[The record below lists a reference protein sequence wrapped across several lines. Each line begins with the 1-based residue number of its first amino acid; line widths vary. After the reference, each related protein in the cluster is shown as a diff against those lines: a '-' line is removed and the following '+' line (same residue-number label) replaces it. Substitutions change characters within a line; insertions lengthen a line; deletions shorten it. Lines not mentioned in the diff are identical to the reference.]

1 MLEAP
6 AIASIPD
13 EVLVRRARGGA
24 PAAREELFLR
34 HRDDA
39 FRTAYRLLGDDHDAL
54 DAVQES
60 LLKAFSRLD
69 EFDGRGGFRFW
80 LLRIV
85 VNTSLDEGRRRKR
98 RKSVGLDG
106 EPASPAPDD
115 DPARGLQR
123 QDLRRALDAA
133 LARLTPTLRATFV
146 MFAEAGLSYREI
158 AEAQDVPIGTVMS
171 RINAARRKL
180 QESLDWDRL
189 KGLD

>member
-1 MLEAP
+1 MLEAL
-6 AIASIPD
+6 AVASIPD
-13 EVLVRRARGGA
+13 EVLVPRARQGD

-39 FRTAYRLLGDDHDAL
+39 YRTAYRLLGDEHDAL
-54 DAVQES
+54 DVVQES
-60 LLKAFSRLD
+60 LLKAFARLD

-85 VNTSLDEGRRRKR
+85 TNTALDQGRRRKR
-98 RKSVGLDG
+98 SKLVKLDG
-106 EPASPAPDD
+106 EPTSPSPDD

-123 QDLRRALDAA
+123 NDLRRALDAA
-133 LARLTPTLRATFV
+133 LDRLSPILRATFV
-146 MFAEAGLSYREI
+146 MFAEAGLSYKEI

-180 QESLDWDRL
+180 QETLDWDRL

>member
-1 MLEAP
+1 MPDAP
-6 AIASIPD
+6 TIAAIPD
-13 EVLVRRARGGA
+13 EVLVRRARDRD

-39 FRTAYRLLGDDHDAL
+39 YRAAYRLLGDEHDAM

-60 LLKAFSRLD
+60 LLKAFRRLD

-85 VNTSLDEGRRRKR
+85 MNTALDQGRRRKR
-98 RKSVGLDG
+98 SRDVALEADPTSDT
-106 EPASPAPDD
+106 PDD
-115 DPARGLQR
+115 DPSRGLAR
-123 QDLRRALDAA
+123 ADLRRSLDEA
-133 LARLTPTLRATFV
+133 LAKLSPTLRATFV
-146 MFAEAGLSYREI
+146 MFAEAGFTYKEI
-158 AEAQDVPIGTVMS
+158 AEAQEVPIGTVMS

-180 QESLDWDRL
+180 QETLDWDRL

>member
-6 AIASIPD
+6 AVASIPD
-13 EVLVRRARGGA
+13 EVLVPRARVGD

-39 FRTAYRLLGDDHDAL
+39 FRTAYRLLGDEHDAL
-54 DAVQES
+54 DVVQES
-60 LLKAFSRLD
+60 LLKAFARLH

-80 LLRIV
+80 LIRIV
-85 VNTSLDEGRRRKR
+85 TNTALDQGRKR
-98 RKSVGLDG
+98 KRSKLVNLEG
-106 EPASPAPDD
+106 EPTSPSPDD

-123 QDLRRALDAA
+123 NDLRQAIDVALD
-133 LARLTPTLRATFV
+133 RLSPILRATFV
-146 MFAEAGLSYREI
+146 MFAEAGLSYKEI

>member
-1 MLEAP
+1 MP
-6 AIASIPD
+6 DGPTIASIPD
-13 EVLVRRARGGA
+13 ELLVRRARDED

-39 FRTAYRLLGDDHDAL
+39 YRAAYRLLGDEQDAL
-54 DAVQES
+54 DAVQDS
-60 LLKAFSRLD
+60 LLKAFRRLD

-85 VNTSLDEGRRRKR
+85 VNTALDQGRRRKR
-98 RKSVGLDG
+98 SKAVPLEADPTS
-106 EPASPAPDD
+106 ATPDD
-115 DPARGLQR
+115 DPSRGLAR
-123 QDLRRALDAA
+123 ADLRRSLDEA
-133 LARLTPTLRATFV
+133 LANLSPTLRATFV
-146 MFAEAGLSYREI
+146 MFAEAGLTYREI
-158 AEAQDVPIGTVMS
+158 AEAQGVPIGTVMS

>member
-1 MLEAP
+1 MPDAP
-6 AIASIPD
+6 TIASIPD
-13 EVLVRRARGGA
+13 EVLVRRARDRD

-39 FRTAYRLLGDDHDAL
+39 FRTAYRLLGDEHDAL

-60 LLKAFSRLD
+60 LLKAFRRLD

-85 VNTSLDEGRRRKR
+85 VNTALDQGRRRKR
-98 RKSVGLDG
+98 SKAVALEVDPTSGT
-106 EPASPAPDD
+106 PDD
-115 DPARGLQR
+115 DPSRGLSR
-123 QDLRRALDAA
+123 ADLRRSLDEA
-133 LARLTPTLRATFV
+133 LAKLSPALRATFV
-146 MFAEAGLSYREI
+146 MFAEAGLTYKEI
-158 AEAQDVPIGTVMS
+158 AEAQQVPIGTVMS

-180 QESLDWDRL
+180 QETLDWDRL

>member
-1 MLEAP
+1 MLEAA
-6 AIASIPD
+6 AIATTSD
-13 EVLVRRARGGA
+13 EELVPRARKGD

-39 FRTAYRLLGDDHDAL
+39 FRTARRLLGDDHDAL
-54 DAVQES
+54 DVVQES
-60 LLKAFSRLD
+60 LLKAFARLD

-85 VNTSLDEGRRRKR
+85 VNTALDQGRRRQR
-98 RKSVGLDG
+98 RKVVGLEG
-106 EPASPAPDD
+106 EPASVTPDD
-115 DPARGLQR
+115 DPARNLQR
-123 QDLRRALDAA
+123 LDLRRQLDAA
-133 LARLTPTLRATFV
+133 LETLSPTLRATFV
-146 MFAEAGLSYREI
+146 LFAEAGLTYKEI

-180 QESLDWDRL
+180 QESLDWNRL

>member
-1 MLEAP
+1 MLDAP
-6 AIASIPD
+6 TVASIPD
-13 EVLVRRARGGA
+13 EVLVQRARGRDL
-24 PAAREELFLR
+24 AAREELFLR

-39 FRTAYRLLGDDHDAL
+39 YRTAYRLLGDEADAL

-85 VNTSLDEGRRRKR
+85 VNTALDQGRRRKR
-98 RKSVGLDG
+98 RKFVTLEGD
-106 EPASPAPDD
+106 PTSPSPDD

-123 QDLRRALDAA
+123 QDLRRTLDEALG
-133 LARLTPTLRATFV
+133 RLSPTLRATFV
-146 MFAEAGLSYREI
+146 MFAEAGLSYKEI

-180 QESLDWDRL
+180 QEMLDWDRL